1 MKKLSEFVNE
11 SSEDIDEQWIND
23 DKPVQTKD
31 GRQAIIKRID
41 MTKVPNVLIGTVKI
55 GDKLVDY
62 EWDEYGKCLKATD
75 QYGAGKRPDD
85 SDRLIKA

>member
-23 DKPVQTKD
+23 DKPVKTKD

-62 EWDEYGKCLKATD
+62 EWDEYGKCLKAKD